1 MTDEFK
7 LPIDAELFRTTN
19 DAWNKLMLNDPWS
32 VGYVTTL
39 IETKQ
44 WKSKEEWE
52 MFYYTSGKER
62 IEKAGN
68 NYNLIENFQLVRTD
82 KAAIYKFSWDVKNL
96 NFQYGRTKDDL
107 MRRAEVLHEY
117 MRSQL
122 KSTITLDQCFDC
134 VRFRTI
140 CETWNGVIVRENH
153 TVKRLAQL
161 FGSNAIIR
169 KTDGETDHVF
179 AVDYEVHVQHELK
192 FGIQIKP
199 KSYLGNA
206 PYLVRARYA
215 NEQKFLS
222 YKTKTGCPVFVVI
235 SKTSGEIL
243 NPEIITAMRKALL

>member
-122 KSTITLDQCFDC
+122 KSTITLDQCF
-134 VRFRTI
+134 
-140 CETWNGVIVRENH
+140 
-153 TVKRLAQL
+153 
-161 FGSNAIIR
+161 
-169 KTDGETDHVF
+169 
-179 AVDYEVHVQHELK
+179 
-192 FGIQIKP
+192 
-199 KSYLGNA
+199 
-206 PYLVRARYA
+206 
-215 NEQKFLS
+215 
-222 YKTKTGCPVFVVI
+222 
-235 SKTSGEIL
+235 
-243 NPEIITAMRKALL
+243 